1 MFATIIALLSA
12 FAFALGITYALILT
26 ALEGFALQQSAL
38 KTGYLAPAMAANNAA
53 TLTVSV
59 LLGVTLFPGSIPH
72 GQDRLLPAILG
83 LILAIL
89 GVVLLASPEPRQKL
103 T

>member
-1 MFATIIALLSA
+1 MSATL
-12 FAFALGITYALILT
+12 FAFFSVFVFVLGTTYALILT
-26 ALEGFALQQSAL
+26 ALAGFALQPSAL
-38 KTGYLAPAMAANNAA
+38 KTGYLAPAMAASNAA

-59 LLGVTLFPGSIPH
+59 LLGVTLFQESIAH
-72 GQDRLLPAILG
+72 GQDRLLPSILG
-83 LILAIL
+83 LSLAFF